1 MREETPKGPMSG
13 PISGPPPF
21 DTDVADDGLSIPP
34 TNADLT
40 VVSGPERIL
49 PSLAVDA
56 APPMPAVAAPMPIP
70 PLRPTSS
77 GKADARCIVL
87 MGAHGGAGTSTLAIQ
102 MAYELAVQSKA
113 KGMGSPRTP
122 SKVCLI
128 DLDFEAGSCATY
140 LDLPPSLNMDD
151 LSGGAERIDPS
162 LTQALMSTH
171 NSGVALLG
179 TGYCLGGNDQVN
191 TQTVLAL
198 LDAASQIYDHIIIDM
213 PRLWRPWT
221 QAAIAAADHFALV
234 SELTI
239 PALHM
244 ARQRSQSIEEA
255 LTLDAPCEVILNR
268 VERRS
273 FRNSLRVADAK
284 KVLRRDVSGTIC
296 VDLDTTREAINCGE
310 PVGAVRAEAR
320 YAKDT
325 RAVLSGWNLIEA
337 ASAKP
342 RKDRRRLR
350 A

>member
-1 MREETPKGPMSG
+1 MTDDVTGDVPL
-13 PISGPPPF
+13 PPF
-21 DTDVADDGLSIPP
+21 DNDLIGHTDDGLMIPP
-34 TNADLT
+34 MNADLA
-40 VVSGPERIL
+40 VASGPDRIL
-49 PSLAVDA
+49 PSLAVSHPPTIEV
-56 APPMPAVAAPMPIP
+56 PPMPTARLMPVK
-70 PLRPTSS
+70 SS
-77 GKADARCIVL
+77 RADARCIAL

-102 MAYELAVQSKA
+102 MAYELALQSKMKTGPIKQA
-113 KGMGSPRTP
+113 
-122 SKVCLI
+122 KVCLI

-140 LDLPPSLNMDD
+140 LDLPPSLNIEDISAD
-151 LSGGAERIDPS
+151 AARIDPS

-179 TGYCLGGNDQVN
+179 TGYTLGGNDRVN

-198 LDAASQIYDHIIIDM
+198 LDAASQLYEHIIIDM

-221 QAAIAAADHFALV
+221 QAAMAAADHFALV

-244 ARQRSQSIEEA
+244 ARQRSQSIEAA
-255 LTLDAPCEVILNR
+255 LELSAPCEVILNR

-284 KVLRRDVSGTIC
+284 KVLRRDVSGVVC
-296 VDLDTTREAINCGE
+296 VDMDTTREAINCGE
-310 PVGAVRAEAR
+310 PVGAVRSEAR
-320 YAKDT
+320 YVKDA
-325 RAVLSGWNLIEA
+325 RAVLSHWDLIEN

-342 RKDRRRLR
+342 VKERRRLR